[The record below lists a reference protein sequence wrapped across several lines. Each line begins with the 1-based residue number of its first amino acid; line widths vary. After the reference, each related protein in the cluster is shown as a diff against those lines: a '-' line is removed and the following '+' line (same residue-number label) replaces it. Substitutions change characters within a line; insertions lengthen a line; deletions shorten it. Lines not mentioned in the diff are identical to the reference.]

1 MDRIIIRDLKV
12 RCIIGIND
20 EERREK
26 QDVIINISMDADLS
40 KAGRSDKAEDTVDYR
55 AVKKT
60 IVNMVESSH
69 YFLIEALAQA
79 IADICLQNQ
88 AVNEVT
94 VSVDKPNALRFAQ
107 SVAVEITR
115 KRKA

>member
-1 MDRIIIRDLKV
+1 MDRIIIRDLRV

-26 QDVIINISMDADLS
+26 QDVIINIAIYADLS
-40 KAGRSDKAEDTVDYR
+40 KAGKSDQTLDTIDYR
-55 AVKKT
+55 ALKKN
-60 IVNMVESSH
+60 ILNMVEASH

-79 IADICLQNQ
+79 IADLSLQNP
-88 AVNEVT
+88 AVEEVT
-94 VSVDKPNALRFAQ
+94 VSVDKPYALRFAR

>member
-26 QDVIINISMDADLS
+26 QDVIINISMEADLS
-40 KAGRSDKAEDTVDYR
+40 KAGRSDRTEDTVDYR

-60 IVNMVESSH
+60 IVNMVEASH

-107 SVAVEITR
+107 SVAVEIIR